1 MFRRLFLAGVTAALP
16 VFASA
21 APIGSFTDLVVFGDS
36 LSDPGN
42 IFALTSRTP
51 GAVITPD
58 PLLYPYGQFT
68 NGDTWATKLGA
79 NVASGTNFA
88 FGGAKASTDGDA
100 SPDFAAQRG
109 LFGAAVSGGLS
120 LGTNPLAAVW
130 FGGNDLRAGL
140 ANPASIGSVIS
151 AAVTDIVTG
160 VSNLFS
166 RGLTDVLV
174 FGLPNLGRIPE
185 VTSLDALLA
194 SIGAAN
200 AGDTIAG
207 ATAATQGFNAALESG
222 LSTLAPFGNVRYF
235 DTFALFESIVGNA
248 SAFGFTNLTD
258 ACLLT
263 LSPATDCATDQG
275 FLFHD
280 TIHPTDRAHAILA
293 QAVRASVVP
302 LPAGG
307 ILLITGLGGLAFLRR
322 RSA

>member
-1 MFRRLFLAGVTAALP
+1 MFRRLILAGVTAALP

-42 IFALTSRTP
+42 IFALSGGT
-51 GAVITPD
+51 VPD
-58 PLLYPYGQFT
+58 PLFYPNGQFT

-88 FGGAKASTDGDA
+88 FGGARASTNGDTV
-100 SPDFAAQRG
+100 PDFTAQRA

-120 LGTNPLAAVW
+120 LGARPLAAVW
-130 FGGNDLRAGL
+130 LGGNDLRDAL
-140 ANPASIGSVIS
+140 FSANPVPIVTQ
-151 AAVTDIVTG
+151 AVTDLVVG
-160 VSNLFS
+160 VNALFAS
-166 RGLTDVLV
+166 GLNDILVL
-174 FGLPNLGRIPE
+174 GLPNLGRIPE
-185 VTSLDALLA
+185 VTAF
-194 SIGAAN
+194 GPAA
-200 AGDTIAG
+200 AAA
-207 ATAATQGFNAALESG
+207 ATAATQDFNAAVQGALTPLIAS
-222 LSTLAPFGNVRYF
+222 GNVRYF
-235 DTFALFESIVGNA
+235 DTFSLFENIVGNA
-248 SAFGFTNLTD
+248 SAFGFTNTTE

-263 LSPATDCATDQG
+263 ITPATTCITDQG

-293 QAVRASVVP
+293 QAVQASVVP

-322 RSA
+322 RRA